1 MKEYDVVRMRWL
13 TCLLYLIAFQFLLI
27 AIEFLID
34 IVIRGYSL
42 DTVALIA
49 MSTSF
54 MITCCVVWVV
64 HSDVYVRLRKR
75 LLIKIK
81 ELNKALFFMYPM
93 IFAGLIM
100 VYFPTFPLD
109 HIFLYIPAYYYE
121 ILDISCAIFS
131 LIVFILWHRE
141 VQRLARQASRS

>member
-75 LLIKIK
+75 MLIKIK
-81 ELNKALFFMYPM
+81 ELYKALFFMYPM
-93 IFAGLIM
+93 IFAGLIV
-100 VYFPTFPLD
+100 VYYPSFPLD
-109 HIFLYIPAYYYE
+109 RILKHFSTYYYE
-121 ILDISCAIFS
+121 ILDVSCAISS
-131 LIVFILWHRE
+131 LIMFMLWHRE
-141 VQRLARQASRS
+141 VLRLARQASGS